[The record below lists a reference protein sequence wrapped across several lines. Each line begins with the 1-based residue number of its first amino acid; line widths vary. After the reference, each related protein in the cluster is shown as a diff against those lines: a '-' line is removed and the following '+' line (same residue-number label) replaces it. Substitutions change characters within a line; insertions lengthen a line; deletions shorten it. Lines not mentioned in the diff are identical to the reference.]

1 MKMLSYIMF
10 VLFVVYCVY
19 TGDDVIFC
27 IYPLFDR
34 TLLKNTMIDD
44 GRD

>member
-1 MKMLSYIMF
+1 M
-10 VLFVVYCVY
+10 
-19 TGDDVIFC
+19 IFKWGSIKIIC